1 MNSAD
6 LSNLLY
12 LLHEAL
18 LEADRG
24 RVVSI
29 TPFNRAARI
38 ALEEANGFVTLGGS
52 AVYIRQLLEP
62 GVLDKLTVADRRA
75 MASRARRLLDEVTQ
89 P

>member
-18 LEADRG
+18 LKEDRG
-24 RVVSI
+24 RAVSI
-29 TPFNRAARI
+29 TLFNQAARI
-38 ALEEANGFVTLGGS
+38 ALEEADGFAKPGGS
-52 AVYIRQLLEP
+52 AVRIRQLLEP
-62 GVLDKLTVADRRA
+62 GVLDRLTVADRRTL
-75 MASRARRLLDEVTQ
+75 ASRARRLLDEVTQ

>member
-24 RVVSI
+24 RAVSI

-38 ALEEANGFVTLGGS
+38 ALEEANGFVKLGGS

-62 GVLDKLTVADRRA
+62 GVLDRLTVADRRV